1 MAELTLWAYRPGDSL
16 LHRLDPRFGLLM
28 LILLSLTVLRT
39 GPAGLLAF
47 TFGCMAIIIHLG
59 IGFRQLMRDLR
70 YAAVLLLFIV
80 AARSLVTTGEPL
92 LTSFGLPL
100 TREGLLT
107 GGLIAW
113 RLLIII
119 LFGAIFM
126 LSARPSGIKS
136 AIEWYLTP
144 VPLIPQARVGMML
157 GLLLRF
163 IPVIFRQS
171 GEISDAQRARGVK
184 SVKNPIRRLI
194 ILVVPLLRKVF
205 LTADDLSIAM
215 AARGYCEDR
224 TAPLL
229 KARPADWCALTG
241 CILICAM
248 IMYWRA

>member
-1 MAELTLWAYRPGDSL
+1 MAELTLWAYRPGNSL

-28 LILLSLTVLRT
+28 LILLSLTALRT
-39 GPAGLLAF
+39 GPPGLLVF
-47 TFGCMAIIIHLG
+47 TIGCIAMIMHLG
-59 IGFRQLMRDLR
+59 IGFRHVICDLR

-80 AARSLVTTGEPL
+80 AARGLVTTGEPL
-92 LTSFGLPL
+92 LTLFGLTL

-126 LSARPSGIKS
+126 LSARPSGIRS

-171 GEISDAQRARGVK
+171 SEISDAQRARGVK
-184 SVKNPIRRLI
+184 NVKNPIRRLKL
-194 ILVVPLLRKVF
+194 LVIPLLRKVF

-215 AARGYCEDR
+215 VARGYCEDR
-224 TAPLL
+224 TAPMLR
-229 KARPADWCALTG
+229 ASPADWCALTG

-248 IMYWRA
+248 VVFWPA

>member
-1 MAELTLWAYRPGDSL
+1 MAELTLWGYRPGDSP

-28 LILLSLTVLRT
+28 LILLSLTALRT
-39 GPAGLLAF
+39 GPAGLLVF
-47 TFGCMAIIIHLG
+47 TIGSMATIIHLG
-59 IGFRQLMRDLR
+59 IGFRQLMCDLR
-70 YAAVLLLFIV
+70 YAGALLLFIV
-80 AARSLVTTGEPL
+80 ASRGLVTTGEPL
-92 LTSFGLPL
+92 FSSFGLTL

-119 LFGAIFM
+119 LIGAIFM
-126 LSARPSGIKS
+126 QSARPSGIRS
-136 AIEWYLTP
+136 AIEWYLAP
-144 VPLIPQARVGMML
+144 VPLIPQARVGLML

-171 GEISDAQRARGVK
+171 GEISDAQRARAVK
-184 SVKNPIRRLI
+184 NVKNPIRRLKL
-194 ILVVPLLRKVF
+194 LVIPLLRKVF

-229 KARPADWCALTG
+229 KAKPADWCALAG
-241 CILICAM
+241 CCLICAM
-248 IMYWRA
+248 VVFWPV

>member
-1 MAELTLWAYRPGDSL
+1 MAELTLWAYRPGDSP
-16 LHRLDPRFGLLM
+16 LHRLDPRFGLLL
-28 LILLSLTVLRT
+28 LILLSLTALRA
-39 GPAGLLAF
+39 GPVGLLVF
-47 TFGCMAIIIHLG
+47 TIACTAMIMHIG
-59 IGFRQLMRDLR
+59 IGIRRLMRDLR
-70 YAAVLLLFIV
+70 YAAVLLLFII
-80 AARSLVTTGEPL
+80 AARSLVTAGEPL
-92 LTSFGLPL
+92 LTLFGLTL

-119 LFGAIFM
+119 LVGAIFM
-126 LSARPSGIKS
+126 LSARPSGIRS

-171 GEISDAQRARGVK
+171 GEISDAQRARGVEN
-184 SVKNPIRRLI
+184 VKNPIRRLI
-194 ILVVPLLRKVF
+194 ILVIPLLRKVF

-229 KARPADWCALTG
+229 RARPSDWCALAG

-248 IMYWRA
+248 IVLWPL